1 MQPVFISYR
10 RDDTEGQAGRLFE
23 SLREAFGEHMVF
35 MDVETIEPGA
45 DFRRAIESNI
55 EKCSVLLSLIG
66 RTWLTVTDKQ
76 GQRRLDDPND
86 FVRLETSSALKR
98 GVRVIPVLVQG
109 ATMPREADLPA
120 DIKELAYRNS
130 VELTHARW
138 DSDVQLLI
146 NALRGL
152 GAAAPTATAPSTAA
166 PSIAS
171 PPPVGTVAHSSNDS
185 PGKSAARIWVMG
197 GAVAAI
203 ALTGAVL
210 LKVTG
215 TSRDAGST
223 PSTQQHAALPSTLGP
238 ASVPVPVSVSTP
250 AATAGDQPAREG
262 DQVVSKKELQRRA
275 HMRGACVKPFIWR
288 EAQPGDK
295 VCVTPDTQTR
305 ILAENRAAADNRSP
319 TGGTYG
325 PNTCKSGFVWR
336 EAFDG
341 DTVCVTPESRQLTA
355 VDNAYALQRIV
366 PLP

>member
-152 GAAAPTATAPSTAA
+152 GADAPNAAA
-166 PSIAS
+166 PSAA
-171 PPPVGTVAHSSNDS
+171 TVAQSSNDS
-185 PGKSAARIWVMG
+185 HGKSPARIWVVG

-215 TSRDAGST
+215 TSRDAGTGST
-223 PSTQQHAALPSTLGP
+223 TATQQHAALPSTSEP

-250 AATAGDQPAREG
+250 AATATDQPVREG
-262 DQVVSKKELQRRA
+262 DQVVSRKELQRRA
-275 HMRGACVKPFIWR
+275 HLRGACVKPFIWR

-341 DTVCVTPESRQLTA
+341 DTVCVTPESRELTA
-355 VDNAYALQRIV
+355 VDNAHALQRIV
-366 PLP
+366 PLPQ